1 MGYCFRSRKGANRYL
16 GCLEGEKGDEVTAI
30 YRFRGSGSKKTCQ
43 DMPYDAPS
51 IDDAATETETPREQ
65 KKINLPSK
73 DWFDDDSSSSSIA
86 DDDCEG
92 DDDEN
97 PWLGCVCGKTHPSP
111 IKVFWV
117 QCEICEAWYNVAE
130 ECVGFDGRTAKKM
143 DKWCCWAC
151 DPPVDG
157 LGL

>member
-1 MGYCFRSRKGANRYL
+1 MGYCFRSRTGANRYL
-16 GCLEGEKGDEVTAI
+16 ECLEGVKGDEVTAI

-51 IDDAATETETPREQ
+51 I
-65 KKINLPSK
+65 
-73 DWFDDDSSSSSIA
+73 A

-97 PWLGCVCGKTHPSP
+97 PWLGCVCGKTHPRP

-130 ECVGFDGRTAKKM
+130 ECVGFDGRTAEKM

>member
-1 MGYCFRSRKGANRYL
+1 MGYCFRSRTGANRYL
-16 GCLEGEKGDEVTAI
+16 ECLEGVKGDEVTAI

-51 IDDAATETETPREQ
+51 IDDATETE
-65 KKINLPSK
+65 KK

-97 PWLGCVCGKTHPSP
+97 PWLGCVCGKTHPRP

-130 ECVGFDGRTAKKM
+130 ECLESGKI
-143 DKWCCWAC
+143 
-151 DPPVDG
+151 
-157 LGL
+157 

>member
-1 MGYCFRSRKGANRYL
+1 MTHLQLMMQQKRRRKIGLTMTR
-16 GCLEGEKGDEVTAI
+16 
-30 YRFRGSGSKKTCQ
+30 RRH
-43 DMPYDAPS
+43 
-51 IDDAATETETPREQ
+51 
-65 KKINLPSK
+65 
-73 DWFDDDSSSSSIA
+73 
-86 DDDCEG
+86 DDCEG

-97 PWLGCVCGKTHPSP
+97 PWLGCVCGKTHPRP

-130 ECVGFDGRTAKKM
+130 ECVGFDGRTAEKM